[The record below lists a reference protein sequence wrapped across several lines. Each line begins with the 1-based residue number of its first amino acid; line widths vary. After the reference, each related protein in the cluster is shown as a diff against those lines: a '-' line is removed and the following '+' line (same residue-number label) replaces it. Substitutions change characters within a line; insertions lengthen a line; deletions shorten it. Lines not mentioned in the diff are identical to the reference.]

1 MKKTKE
7 RAIEQICKKDN
18 ELRHRYESGKIS
30 KKEYD
35 TKKKI
40 LHEEYSKLTNEKER
54 FIDLIRSCKRLKKE
68 NALK

>member
-7 RAIEQICKKDN
+7 QIIEQICKKDN

-35 TKKKI
+35 NKKKI
-40 LHEEYSKLTNEKER
+40 LHEEYSRLTDER
-54 FIDLIRSCKRLKKE
+54 KRIEDLMRICKR
-68 NALK
+68 

>member
-18 ELRHRYESGKIS
+18 ELRHQYESGKIS

-35 TKKKI
+35 KKKKI

-54 FIDLIRSCKRLKKE
+54 IIDLVRSCKRRKKE